1 MDTAIS
7 VSHGIRKILHWIEW
21 FLLAHCIVRT
31 LTSVAFEPGVVTYL
45 QLGLFVISIAGLSFF
60 FPANRPLWQ
69 RRGYIGI
76 EMVVLLLTLTSP
88 INTFL
93 FFELFVLKA
102 CFLLSRRDVIVG
114 TAIMASLS
122 LTQIMW
128 QLPQLIEKSRVNSA
142 AYLDQ
147 PGQIAFDIFVEYLV
161 GCTFVVLFGV
171 VFASEQRSRLR
182 AERLAGE
189 VEALATKLERTR
201 IARDIHDSLGHS
213 LTTLD
218 VQIALAQRY
227 SQLESQ
233 PPTQHQPL
241 LQICSPTIE
250 HLPKTDRIEP
260 GQPETGQPYIGP
272 VNNNRVKLQ
281 QSLNAAQQLVTQC
294 LAEARQSLHTMRE
307 SSFCLD
313 DALQTLVEQM
323 RQSFRVKL
331 KVQLP
336 DLPQQLNYQLY
347 LIAKEGLRNVQ
358 KHAQATQVILTLT
371 AVGQQVILTLV
382 DDGCGFELADV
393 NSGYGLQGMQERSQL
408 LGGQLTVN
416 SQPHAGT
423 RLRVTVP
430 VDPTAIKSVHSA
442 QMTSA
447 SSPKLM
453 LGNGVLGT

>member
-1 MDTAIS
+1 
-7 VSHGIRKILHWIEW
+7 
-21 FLLAHCIVRT
+21 
-31 LTSVAFEPGVVTYL
+31 
-45 QLGLFVISIAGLSFF
+45 
-60 FPANRPLWQ
+60 
-69 RRGYIGI
+69 
-76 EMVVLLLTLTSP
+76 
-88 INTFL
+88 
-93 FFELFVLKA
+93 
-102 CFLLSRRDVIVG
+102 
-114 TAIMASLS
+114 
-122 LTQIMW
+122 
-128 QLPQLIEKSRVNSA
+128 
-142 AYLDQ
+142 
-147 PGQIAFDIFVEYLV
+147 
-161 GCTFVVLFGV
+161 
-171 VFASEQRSRLR
+171 
-182 AERLAGE
+182 
-189 VEALATKLERTR
+189 
-201 IARDIHDSLGHS
+201 
-213 LTTLD
+213 
-218 VQIALAQRY
+218 
-227 SQLESQ
+227 
-233 PPTQHQPL
+233 
-241 LQICSPTIE
+241 
-250 HLPKTDRIEP
+250 KTDRIEP

-281 QSLNAAQQLVTQC
+281 KSHHAAQQLVTQC

-453 LGNGVLGT
+453 LGNGLLGT